1 MTAEQRPKSIN
12 TNDSA
17 RGTSEL
23 GQAPYLSPR
32 TERSMRSVVAVAL
45 SLSALMPLQ
54 AGAASITVK
63 PGDTIS
69 GLADRHGVSVNSL
82 MKANGIRNS
91 DHVEV
96 GQTLRLP
103 IGARGVVS
111 AGQGR
116 HTVKGGDT
124 LGGIAAQYRV
134 RERDLIAINNLPS
147 ADHVE
152 LGQTLKLPTSAVLP
166 KPKPAAKAKATPI
179 KANPNATSH
188 TVARGQT
195 LTQIARAYEVPVAS
209 LIDLNTINDPNKVTI
224 GTKLMLRDTRSPETT
239 KSVSST
245 VQGAANT
252 TPESVVEAIEPTS
265 TTPAVKPV
273 LTATASQ
280 PTKTVQVKPV
290 QSKTTRTKAAPI
302 KAAPAKT
309 TKTPS
314 VEAKPAAWRTYGPL
328 QVDWSNWQ
336 SMGGSMVAPT
346 LNSEGKPLYV
356 AVNCSARKINVT
368 SSDGAW
374 KSWIA
379 PQTNFEKDLVKD
391 RCSKTA

>member
-1 MTAEQRPKSIN
+1 
-12 TNDSA
+12 
-17 RGTSEL
+17 
-23 GQAPYLSPR
+23 
-32 TERSMRSVVAVAL
+32 MRSIVAAAL
-45 SLSALMPLQ
+45 TLSALMPLQ

-69 GLADRHGVSVNSL
+69 GLADRYGVSVKSL
-82 MKANGIRNS
+82 MRENGIRNS
-91 DHVEV
+91 NHVEV

-103 IGARGVVS
+103 SGARGVVS
-111 AGQGR
+111 AGKGR
-116 HTVKGGDT
+116 HTVRGGDT
-124 LGGIAAQYRV
+124 LGGIAARYRV
-134 RERDLIAINNLPS
+134 SERDLIAINSLPS

-152 LGQTLKLPTSAVLP
+152 VGQTLKLPTSAVLP
-166 KPKPAAKAKATPI
+166 KPKPMAKAKPTPI

-224 GTKLMLRDTRSPETT
+224 GTKLMLRDTRRPETSESVNT
-239 KSVSST
+239 SVSTSVSTT
-245 VQGAANT
+245 VQA
-252 TPESVVEAIEPTS
+252 S
-265 TTPAVKPV
+265 TTPAEKPV

-280 PTKTVQVKPV
+280 PAKSVQAKPV
-290 QSKTTRTKAAPI
+290 QSKPVQTKPAA
-302 KAAPAKT
+302 
-309 TKTPS
+309 TKTAATKKAVKVKA

-356 AVNCSARKINVT
+356 AVNCSAGKINVT

-379 PQTNFEKDLVKD
+379 PQTNFERDLMMD
-391 RCSKTA
+391 RCKKTA

>member
-1 MTAEQRPKSIN
+1 
-12 TNDSA
+12 
-17 RGTSEL
+17 
-23 GQAPYLSPR
+23 
-32 TERSMRSVVAVAL
+32 MRSIVAAAL
-45 SLSALMPLQ
+45 TLSALMPLQ

-69 GLADRHGVSVNSL
+69 DLADRYGVSVKSL
-82 MKANGIRNS
+82 MRENGIRNS
-91 DHVEV
+91 NHVEV

-103 IGARGVVS
+103 SGARGVVS
-111 AGQGR
+111 AGKGR
-116 HTVKGGDT
+116 HTVRGGDT
-124 LGGIAAQYRV
+124 LGGIAARYRV
-134 RERDLIAINNLPS
+134 SERDLIAINSLPS

-152 LGQTLKLPTSAVLP
+152 VGQTLKLPTSAVLP
-166 KPKPAAKAKATPI
+166 KPKPVAKAKPTPI

-224 GTKLMLRDTRSPETT
+224 GTKLMLRDTRRPETSE
-239 KSVSST
+239 SVSTSVSTT
-245 VQGAANT
+245 VQ
-252 TPESVVEAIEPTS
+252 TS
-265 TTPAVKPV
+265 TTPAAKPV

-280 PTKTVQVKPV
+280 PAKSVQAKPV
-290 QSKTTRTKAAPI
+290 QSKPVQAKPAATKTAAPK
-302 KAAPAKT
+302 KA
-309 TKTPS
+309 

-346 LNSEGKPLYV
+346 LNSEGKPIYV
-356 AVNCSARKINVT
+356 AVNCSAGKINVT

-379 PQTNFEKDLVKD
+379 PQTNFERDLVMD
-391 RCSKTA
+391 RCKKTA

>member
-1 MTAEQRPKSIN
+1 
-12 TNDSA
+12 
-17 RGTSEL
+17 
-23 GQAPYLSPR
+23 
-32 TERSMRSVVAVAL
+32 MRSLVAAAL
-45 SLSALMPLQ
+45 TLSALMPLQ

-63 PGDTIS
+63 AGDTIS
-69 GLADRHGVSVNSL
+69 GLADRYGVSVKSL
-82 MKANGIRNS
+82 MKANGIQNS
-91 DHVEV
+91 NHVEV

-103 IGARGVVS
+103 SGARGVVS
-111 AGQGR
+111 AGKGR
-116 HTVKGGDT
+116 HTVRGGDT
-124 LGGIAAQYRV
+124 LGGIAARYRV
-134 RERDLIAINNLPS
+134 SERDLIAINSLPS

-152 LGQTLKLPTSAVLP
+152 VGQTLKLPTSAVLP
-166 KPKPAAKAKATPI
+166 KPKPVAKAKPTPI
-179 KANPNATSH
+179 KANPNATAH

-224 GTKLMLRDTRSPETT
+224 GTKLMLRETPRPETSESFST
-239 KSVSST
+239 SVSTT
-245 VQGAANT
+245 VQTSSKPAA
-252 TPESVVEAIEPTS
+252 
-265 TTPAVKPV
+265 KPV

-280 PTKTVQVKPV
+280 PAKSVQSKPV
-290 QSKTTRTKAAPI
+290 QAKPAA
-302 KAAPAKT
+302 AKT
-309 TKTPS
+309 AATKKAVEAKS

-336 SMGGSMVAPT
+336 AMGGSMVAPT

-379 PQTNFEKDLVKD
+379 PQTNFEKDLVMD
-391 RCSKTA
+391 RCKKTA

>member
-1 MTAEQRPKSIN
+1 
-12 TNDSA
+12 
-17 RGTSEL
+17 
-23 GQAPYLSPR
+23 
-32 TERSMRSVVAVAL
+32 MRSIVAAAL
-45 SLSALMPLQ
+45 TLSALMPLQ

-69 GLADRHGVSVNSL
+69 DLADRYGVSVGSL
-82 MKANGIRNS
+82 MRANGIRNS
-91 DHVEV
+91 NHVEA

-103 IGARGVVS
+103 SGARGVVS

-134 RERDLIAINNLPS
+134 KERDLIAINSLRS

-152 LGQTLKLPTSAVLP
+152 LGQTLKLPTSAVFP
-166 KPKPAAKAKATPI
+166 KPKPVAKAKPTPI

-224 GTKLMLRDTRSPETT
+224 GTKLMLRNT
-239 KSVSST
+239 SST
-245 VQGAANT
+245 ELVSTSVQ
-252 TPESVVEAIEPTS
+252 TS
-265 TTPAVKPV
+265 TTPKVKPV

-280 PTKTVQVKPV
+280 PTKAVQVKPV
-290 QSKTTRTKAAPI
+290 QAKTAVIKKAPRKAAPV
-302 KAAPAKT
+302 KT
-309 TKTPS
+309 TPTKS
-314 VEAKPAAWRTYGPL
+314 VAAKPAIWRTYGPL

-391 RCSKTA
+391 RCNKTA

>member
-1 MTAEQRPKSIN
+1 
-12 TNDSA
+12 
-17 RGTSEL
+17 
-23 GQAPYLSPR
+23 
-32 TERSMRSVVAVAL
+32 MRSIVAAAL
-45 SLSALMPLQ
+45 TLSALISLP

-69 GLADRHGVSVNSL
+69 GLADRYGVSVNSL
-82 MKANGIRNS
+82 LKANGIRNS
-91 DHVEV
+91 NHVEV

-103 IGARGVVS
+103 SGARGVVS
-111 AGQGR
+111 AGKGR
-116 HTVKGGDT
+116 HSVQSGDT
-124 LGGIAAQYRV
+124 LGGIAARYRV

-152 LGQTLKLPTSAVLP
+152 VGQTLKLPTSAVLP
-166 KPKPAAKAKATPI
+166 KPKPVAKAKPAPI
-179 KANPNATSH
+179 TADPNATSH

-224 GTKLMLRDTRSPETT
+224 GTKLMLRDTRASEITE
-239 KSVSST
+239 SVSTT
-245 VQGAANT
+245 VQ
-252 TPESVVEAIEPTS
+252 TS
-265 TTPAVKPV
+265 PSPAVKPV

-280 PTKTVQVKPV
+280 PAKTVQVKPV
-290 QSKTTRTKAAPI
+290 ESTTAPTKTAPTQ
-302 KAAPAKT
+302 AVPAKT
-309 TKTPS
+309 VTTPS
-314 VEAKPAAWRTYGPL
+314 VQAKPAAWRTYGPL

-391 RCSKTA
+391 RCNKTA

>member
-1 MTAEQRPKSIN
+1 
-12 TNDSA
+12 
-17 RGTSEL
+17 
-23 GQAPYLSPR
+23 
-32 TERSMRSVVAVAL
+32 MRSIVAAAL
-45 SLSALMPLQ
+45 TLSALMPLQ

-69 GLADRHGVSVNSL
+69 GLADRYGVSVGRL
-82 MKANGIRNS
+82 MRANGIRNS
-91 DHVEV
+91 NHVEA

-103 IGARGVVS
+103 SGARGVVS

-134 RERDLIAINNLPS
+134 KERDLIAINSLRS

-166 KPKPAAKAKATPI
+166 KPKPIAKAKPTPI

-224 GTKLMLRDTRSPETT
+224 GTKLMLRETLPT
-239 KSVSST
+239 ESVSTS
-245 VQGAANT
+245 VQ
-252 TPESVVEAIEPTS
+252 TS
-265 TTPAVKPV
+265 TTPEAKPV

-280 PTKTVQVKPV
+280 PTKTVQAKPV
-290 QSKTTRTKAAPI
+290 QSKPVQAKPAVTKTAPRKAAPT
-302 KAAPAKT
+302 KSVVAK
-309 TKTPS
+309 
-314 VEAKPAAWRTYGPL
+314 EATWRTYGPL

-346 LNSEGKPLYV
+346 LNNEGKPLYV
-356 AVNCSARKINVT
+356 AVNCSVRKINVT

-391 RCSKTA
+391 RCNKTA

>member
-1 MTAEQRPKSIN
+1 
-12 TNDSA
+12 
-17 RGTSEL
+17 
-23 GQAPYLSPR
+23 
-32 TERSMRSVVAVAL
+32 MRSLVAAAL
-45 SLSALMPLQ
+45 TLSALMPLQ

-63 PGDTIS
+63 AGDTIS
-69 GLADRHGVSVNSL
+69 GLADRYGVSVRSL
-82 MKANGIRNS
+82 MKANGIQNS
-91 DHVEV
+91 NHVEV

-103 IGARGVVS
+103 SGARGVVS
-111 AGQGR
+111 AGKGR
-116 HTVKGGDT
+116 HTVRGGDT
-124 LGGIAAQYRV
+124 LGGIAARYRV
-134 RERDLIAINNLPS
+134 SERDLIAINSLPS

-152 LGQTLKLPTSAVLP
+152 VGQTLKLPTSAVLP
-166 KPKPAAKAKATPI
+166 KPKPVAKAKPTPI

-224 GTKLMLRDTRSPETT
+224 GTKLMLRETPRPETSET
-239 KSVSST
+239 VSTSVSTT
-245 VQGAANT
+245 VQ
-252 TPESVVEAIEPTS
+252 TS
-265 TTPAVKPV
+265 TTPEAKPV

-280 PTKTVQVKPV
+280 PAKSVQAKPV
-290 QSKTTRTKAAPI
+290 QAKPAAANPTATKPTATKPAA
-302 KAAPAKT
+302 
-309 TKTPS
+309 TKTAATKKAVEAKS

-336 SMGGSMVAPT
+336 AMGGSMVAPT

-379 PQTNFEKDLVKD
+379 PQTNFEKDLVMD
-391 RCSKTA
+391 RCKKTA

>member
-1 MTAEQRPKSIN
+1 
-12 TNDSA
+12 
-17 RGTSEL
+17 
-23 GQAPYLSPR
+23 
-32 TERSMRSVVAVAL
+32 MRSIVAAAL
-45 SLSALMPLQ
+45 TLSALMPLQ

-69 GLADRHGVSVNSL
+69 GLADRYGVSVERL
-82 MKANGIRNS
+82 MRANGIRNS
-91 DHVEV
+91 NHVEV

-103 IGARGVVS
+103 RGAKGVVS

-124 LGGIAAQYRV
+124 LGEIAARYRV
-134 RERDLIAINNLPS
+134 SSRDLIAINSLQS

-152 LGQTLKLPTSAVLP
+152 LGQTLKLPTTAVLP
-166 KPKPAAKAKATPI
+166 KPKPVAKAKPTPI
-179 KANPNATSH
+179 KANPSAIPH

-224 GTKLMLRDTRSPETT
+224 GTKLMLRDT
-239 KSVSST
+239 SST
-245 VQGAANT
+245 ELVSTSRQT
-252 TPESVVEAIEPTS
+252 SSTPEA
-265 TTPAVKPV
+265 KPV
-273 LTATASQ
+273 VTATASQ
-280 PTKTVQVKPV
+280 PTKTVQTKQVQAKPV
-290 QSKTTRTKAAPI
+290 QVKTAVTKTVPK

-309 TKTPS
+309 TPTQA
-314 VEAKPAAWRTYGPL
+314 VAAKPAAWRTYGPL

-391 RCSKTA
+391 RCIKTA

>member
-1 MTAEQRPKSIN
+1 
-12 TNDSA
+12 
-17 RGTSEL
+17 
-23 GQAPYLSPR
+23 
-32 TERSMRSVVAVAL
+32 MRSIVAAAL
-45 SLSALMPLQ
+45 TLSALMPLQ

-69 GLADRHGVSVNSL
+69 GLADRYGVSVKSL
-82 MKANGIRNS
+82 MRENGIRNS
-91 DHVEV
+91 NHVEV

-103 IGARGVVS
+103 SGARGVVS
-111 AGQGR
+111 AGKGR
-116 HTVKGGDT
+116 HTVRGGDT
-124 LGGIAAQYRV
+124 LGGIAARYRV
-134 RERDLIAINNLPS
+134 SERDLIAINSLPS

-152 LGQTLKLPTSAVLP
+152 VGQTLKLPTSAVLP
-166 KPKPAAKAKATPI
+166 KPKPVAKAKPTPI

-224 GTKLMLRDTRSPETT
+224 GTKLMLRDTRRPE
-239 KSVSST
+239 
-245 VQGAANT
+245 
-252 TPESVVEAIEPTS
+252 TS
-265 TTPAVKPV
+265 TTPAAKPV

-280 PTKTVQVKPV
+280 PAKSVQAKPV
-290 QSKTTRTKAAPI
+290 QNKPVQTKPAATTTAATK
-302 KAAPAKT
+302 KAVGAKPVEA
-309 TKTPS
+309 KA

-356 AVNCSARKINVT
+356 AVNCSAGKINVT

-379 PQTNFEKDLVKD
+379 PQTNFERDLMMD
-391 RCSKTA
+391 RCKKTA

>member
-1 MTAEQRPKSIN
+1 
-12 TNDSA
+12 
-17 RGTSEL
+17 
-23 GQAPYLSPR
+23 
-32 TERSMRSVVAVAL
+32 MRSIVAAAL
-45 SLSALMPLQ
+45 TLSALMPLQ

-69 GLADRHGVSVNSL
+69 GLADRYGVSVKSL
-82 MKANGIRNS
+82 MRENGIRNS
-91 DHVEV
+91 NHVEV

-103 IGARGVVS
+103 SGARGVVS
-111 AGQGR
+111 AGKGR
-116 HTVKGGDT
+116 HTVRGGDT
-124 LGGIAAQYRV
+124 LGGIAARYRV
-134 RERDLIAINNLPS
+134 SERDLIAINSLPS

-152 LGQTLKLPTSAVLP
+152 VGQTLKLPTSAVLP
-166 KPKPAAKAKATPI
+166 KPKPVAKAKPTPI

-188 TVARGQT
+188 TVAKGQT

-224 GTKLMLRDTRSPETT
+224 GTKLMLRETRRPETSESVT
-239 KSVSST
+239 TSVSTSVST
-245 VQGAANT
+245 PVQ
-252 TPESVVEAIEPTS
+252 TS
-265 TTPAVKPV
+265 TTSAAKPV

-280 PTKTVQVKPV
+280 PAKSVQAKPV
-290 QSKTTRTKAAPI
+290 QSKPVQSKPVQAKPAA
-302 KAAPAKT
+302 
-309 TKTPS
+309 TKTAATKKAVKVKA

-356 AVNCSARKINVT
+356 AVNCPAGKINVT

-379 PQTNFEKDLVKD
+379 PQTNFERDLVMD
-391 RCSKTA
+391 RCKKTA

>member
-1 MTAEQRPKSIN
+1 
-12 TNDSA
+12 
-17 RGTSEL
+17 
-23 GQAPYLSPR
+23 
-32 TERSMRSVVAVAL
+32 MRSIVAAAL
-45 SLSALMPLQ
+45 TLSALMPLQ

-69 GLADRHGVSVNSL
+69 GLAYRYGVSVGRL
-82 MKANGIRNS
+82 MRANGIRNS
-91 DHVEV
+91 NHVEA

-103 IGARGVVS
+103 SGARGVVS

-134 RERDLIAINNLPS
+134 KERDLIAINSLRS

-166 KPKPAAKAKATPI
+166 KPKPIAKAKPTPI

-224 GTKLMLRDTRSPETT
+224 GTKLMLRETLPT
-239 KSVSST
+239 ESVSTS
-245 VQGAANT
+245 VQ
-252 TPESVVEAIEPTS
+252 TS
-265 TTPAVKPV
+265 TTPEAKPV

-280 PTKTVQVKPV
+280 PTTTVQAKPV
-290 QSKTTRTKAAPI
+290 QSKPVQAKPAVTKTAPRKAAPTKSVVA
-302 KAAPAKT
+302 KAAT
-309 TKTPS
+309 
-314 VEAKPAAWRTYGPL
+314 WRTYGPL

-346 LNSEGKPLYV
+346 LNNEGKPLYV
-356 AVNCSARKINVT
+356 AVNCSVRKINVT

-391 RCSKTA
+391 RCNKTA

>member
-1 MTAEQRPKSIN
+1 
-12 TNDSA
+12 
-17 RGTSEL
+17 
-23 GQAPYLSPR
+23 
-32 TERSMRSVVAVAL
+32 MRSIVAAAL
-45 SLSALMPLQ
+45 TLSALMPLQ

-69 GLADRHGVSVNSL
+69 GLADRYGVSVGRL
-82 MKANGIRNS
+82 MRANGIRNS
-91 DHVEV
+91 NHVEA

-103 IGARGVVS
+103 SGARGVVS

-134 RERDLIAINNLPS
+134 KERDLIAINSLRS

-166 KPKPAAKAKATPI
+166 KPKPIAKAKPTPI

-224 GTKLMLRDTRSPETT
+224 GTKLMLRETLPT
-239 KSVSST
+239 ESVSTS
-245 VQGAANT
+245 VQ
-252 TPESVVEAIEPTS
+252 TS
-265 TTPAVKPV
+265 TTPEAKPV

-280 PTKTVQVKPV
+280 PSKTVQAKPV
-290 QSKTTRTKAAPI
+290 QAKPAVTKTAPR

-309 TKTPS
+309 APTKS
-314 VEAKPAAWRTYGPL
+314 VVAKAATWRTYGPL

-346 LNSEGKPLYV
+346 LNNEGKPLYV
-356 AVNCSARKINVT
+356 AVNCSVRKINVT

-391 RCSKTA
+391 RCNKTA